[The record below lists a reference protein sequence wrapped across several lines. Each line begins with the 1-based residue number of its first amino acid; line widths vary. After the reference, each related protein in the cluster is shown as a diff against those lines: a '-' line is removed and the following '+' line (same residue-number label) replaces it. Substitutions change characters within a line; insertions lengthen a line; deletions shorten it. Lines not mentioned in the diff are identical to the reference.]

1 MIERFQKATAAKDFR
16 TICDDLL
23 AASTRKQAGGASCAD
38 VLEQRARGVQQP
50 HIRIKAIAIQGN
62 RADARVRT
70 TAVGQAPVSD
80 VIQLVREHGQ
90 FRVLSL
96 GR

>member
-1 MIERFQKATAAKDFR
+1 M

-23 AASTRKQAGGASCAD
+23 AASTRAQVGGGQCPA
-38 VLEQRARGVQQP
+38 VLEQRARGIARPRIQISQIYVQGKQ
-50 HIRIKAIAIQGN
+50 ASV
-62 RADARVRT
+62 RVRT
-70 TAVGQAPVSD
+70 TATGQAVASD
-80 VIQLVREHGQ
+80 VIRLIRERGQ